1 MAKRPKNNTSGYK
14 GVTWAKDKEKWCAQ
28 IVFKGKRYYLGYYEK
43 KEEAVEARKEAE
55 EKLFGTYLNNWK
67 KEKNGEN
74 KCEK

>member
-1 MAKRPKNNTSGYK
+1 MMK
-14 GVTWAKDKEKWCAQ
+14 
-28 IVFKGKRYYLGYYEK
+28 
-43 KEEAVEARKEAE
+43 VEMLNGAELEVGE